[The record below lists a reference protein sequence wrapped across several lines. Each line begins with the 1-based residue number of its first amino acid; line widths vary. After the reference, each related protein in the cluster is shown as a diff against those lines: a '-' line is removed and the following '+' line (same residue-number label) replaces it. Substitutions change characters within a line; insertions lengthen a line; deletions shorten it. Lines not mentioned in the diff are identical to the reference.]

1 MTHADFA
8 VSNVPAFSSKVL
20 HPGQGQLA
28 EIAVFHARRHERHGD
43 IALYAVDSSPRRH
56 QSHDPGNN
64 IYQGIRRVVLVFSG
78 SPEFIQACE

>member
-8 VSNVPAFSSKVL
+8 IPDVAALSSEVL

-28 EIAVFHARRHERHGD
+28 KIAVLHARRHERHGD
-43 IALYAVDSSPRRH
+43 ITLYAVDSSPRRH

-64 IYQGIRRVVLVFSG
+64 IYQGIRRVVFVFSG
-78 SPEFIQACE
+78 SPQFIQTYE